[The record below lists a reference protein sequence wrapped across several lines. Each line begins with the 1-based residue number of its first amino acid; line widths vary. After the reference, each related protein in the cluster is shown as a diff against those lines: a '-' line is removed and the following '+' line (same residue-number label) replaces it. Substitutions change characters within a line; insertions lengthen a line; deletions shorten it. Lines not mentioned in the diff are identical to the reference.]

1 MRAGYEETNVN
12 QRRRNWLILLIVAG
26 VVIALV
32 ALRLYRL
39 RSGTAVVEGLAAPE
53 PTPALETAVAF
64 IGNLSASASASGQ
77 IVARREAQLAFETPG
92 LVAETWVRVG
102 DNVRAGQPL
111 VGLESA
117 DLLLNVATAE
127 QALAIQEAAVAALQT
142 PASAAQIAAAEAGLT
157 SAQAALDN
165 LLSGPD
171 PDRIAAA
178 EAAVRAANA
187 NISGA
192 NSNLGLAQG
201 SISQAD
207 ILAAETAL
215 STARAQQ
222 WSAQV
227 AYDREV
233 QDAAREGRDIQ
244 QRMIN
249 DLNEA
254 NNALAVAQAAYDAL
268 LAGPSQ
274 DVINAAQANVSAA
287 IASRDAA
294 QANLDLLRNG
304 ASPAQLA
311 AAEAQVAQAAAALE
325 SLTTGAT
332 AEQLAVA
339 NAQLEQ
345 ARLNLEGAQAAL
357 AQATLTAP
365 FDGVVTLLNVAPGEL
380 ATGVVVELVD
390 TNSFEVV
397 LDVDEVDIGD
407 LAVGQ
412 PAAITLEAWPDV
424 AIDSA
429 ISAIA
434 PSAFSGPSV
443 AVGPVTY
450 QVHVGLGATDLP
462 VRLGLTANAN
472 LITAN
477 RENVLLVPN
486 QAVRSDRATGR
497 FFVTLLLGATTQEVE
512 VTIGLRDAQYTQIT
526 SGLNAGDVV
535 VLNAAALSAASGN

>member
-1 MRAGYEETNVN
+1 MKLS
-12 QRRRNWLILLIVAG
+12 RRTWIVIILVAAVIV
-26 VVIALV
+26 ALV
-32 ALRLYRL
+32 ALRIYRL
-39 RSGTAVVEGLAAPE
+39 RSGTAVVAGPAAPE

-77 IVARREAQLAFETPG
+77 IVARRAAQLAFETAG
-92 LVAETWVRVG
+92 IVAETPVRVG
-102 DNVRAGQPL
+102 DEVQAGQPL
-111 VGLESA
+111 VMLETA
-117 DLLLNVATAE
+117 DLLFNVAAAE

-142 PASAAQIAAAEAGLT
+142 PAREAQMAAAEAALA
-157 SAQAALDN
+157 SAQAALDV
-165 LLSGPD
+165 LLAGPD

-233 QDAAREGRDIQ
+233 QDAAREGREVQ

-304 ASPAQLA
+304 ASAGQIA

-325 SLTTGAT
+325 SLTAGAT
-332 AEQLAVA
+332 AEQLTIA

-345 ARLNLEGAQAAL
+345 ARLTLESTQAAL

-365 FDGVVTLLNVAPGEL
+365 FDGVVTLLNVAPGEV

-390 TNSFEVV
+390 SNSFEVV
-397 LDVDEVDIGD
+397 LNVDEIDIGA

-412 PAAITLEAWPDV
+412 PAVISLEVWPDV

-429 ISAIA
+429 ITAIA
-434 PSAFSGPSV
+434 PSAFSSV
-443 AVGPVTY
+443 GVATGPVTY

-462 VRLGLTANAN
+462 VRLGMTANAN

-497 FFVTLLLGATTQEVE
+497 SFVTLVLGDTTQEVE

-526 SGLNAGDVV
+526 AGLNAGDVV
-535 VLNAAALSAASGN
+535 ALNAASLSATTDN